1 MGDEEEE
8 EIRNIKDKSISAES
22 LKDKSRES
30 SSDLVNRN
38 AEYQIRPSLPDK
50 FKSLTVKEIIH
61 TVLNEEL
68 GGKTYSM
75 EESEI
80 WAKNIVAAVK
90 DSVKELGFKR
100 YKLIVQTVLGQNK
113 GSGVKIGARC
123 LWDADTDNFAS
134 DTFLNETMFCCVV
147 VFGIYCY

>member
-1 MGDEEEE
+1 MGDEDEE
-8 EIRNIKDKSISAES
+8 EIRNVKERTSSVESIKEK
-22 LKDKSRES
+22 S
-30 SSDLVNRN
+30 SSDIINRN
-38 AEYQIRPSLPDK
+38 AEYQIRPALPDK

-68 GGKTYSM
+68 GGKIYTM
-75 EESEI
+75 EESEV

-123 LWDADTDNFAS
+123 LWDADTDNYAS
-134 DTFLNETMFCCVV
+134 DSFLNETMFCCVV

>member
-8 EIRNIKDKSISAES
+8 EIRNVKERTSSVESIKEK
-22 LKDKSRES
+22 S
-30 SSDLVNRN
+30 SSDIINRN
-38 AEYQIRPSLPDK
+38 AEYQIRPALPDK

-68 GGKTYSM
+68 GGKIYAM

-123 LWDADTDNFAS
+123 LWDADTDNYAS
-134 DTFLNETMFCCVV
+134 DSFLNETMFCCVV